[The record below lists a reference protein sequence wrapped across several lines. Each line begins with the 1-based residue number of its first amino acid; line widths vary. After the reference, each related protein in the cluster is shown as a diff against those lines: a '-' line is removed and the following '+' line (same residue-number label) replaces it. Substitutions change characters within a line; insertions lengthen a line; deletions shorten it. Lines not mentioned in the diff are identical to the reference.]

1 MKNQKETQKTRG
13 KKKVFREL
21 LRAVHE
27 GKNGIEKVRK
37 LLEAGADPNDKPG
50 NKDSEMP
57 LHAAAAS
64 GHIPMVKLLLQYGA
78 NVNRMRNDRTPL
90 DVAIEKKRLPMIK
103 FLLKAGANVNAKG
116 LLTPLVR
123 AVDGGRTDI
132 VRALL
137 DAGAKVNT
145 VTSSGTALCEAAE
158 NGDIPSFELLLEA
171 GADANKTGSLY
182 TILGAAAAGG
192 YPHMIKYILDS
203 VAEKPT
209 QKELCGA
216 LWYAACRGRTDAVK
230 FLVEQG
236 ADVNVQPR
244 WICGYSRYKKTALEV
259 AAYRGYFATVEMLL
273 KLGANAQ
280 GAALSNAIKNKC
292 SLEIV
297 ARMLESGAGPNDTY
311 VYETLARSIQYKHVD
326 EGIVKFLLEKGLDV
340 NKSSC
345 ERVVQ
350 LTLLTAA
357 VRSRQRNLVK
367 LLLAAGANV
376 NATSAVGLSRK
387 IRTPLMLAAE
397 SGWTEI
403 VPILLEAG
411 ADVNIPVEGR
421 TALDLA
427 LENGH
432 TDVVDLLRAAGAS
445 ASSPES

>member
-1 MKNQKETQKTRG
+1 MKKQEETQKTRG
-13 KKKVFREL
+13 KEKSFKDL
-21 LRAVHE
+21 LRAAHE
-27 GKNGIEKVRK
+27 GKDGIEQARK
-37 LLEAGADPNDKPG
+37 LLEAGTDPNGKPG
-50 NKDSEMP
+50 DEDSETP

-64 GHIPMVKLLLQYGA
+64 GYIPMVKLLLQYGA
-78 NVNRMRNDRTPL
+78 DVNCMRNDRTPL
-90 DVAIEKKRLPMIK
+90 DAAIEAKRLSMIK

-116 LLTPLVR
+116 YLTPLVR

-132 VRALL
+132 VQTLL
-137 DAGAKVNT
+137 DAGAEVNA
-145 VTSSGTALCEAAE
+145 VTSSGTALCEAAK
-158 NGDIPSFELLLEA
+158 NGDILSFKLLLEA

-230 FLVEQG
+230 FLIEQG

-259 AAYRGYFATVEMLL
+259 AAFRGYFATVKMLL

-311 VYETLARSIQYKHVD
+311 VYETLAKSIQYEHVD
-326 EGIVKFLLEKGLDV
+326 EGIVKFLLEQGLDV

-345 ERVVQ
+345 ERVE
-350 LTLLTAA
+350 LTLLSAA
-357 VRSRQRNLVK
+357 AASGQADLVK
-367 LLLAAGANV
+367 LLLAAGADA
-376 NATSAVGLSRK
+376 NATSAVGLFRK

-403 VPILLEAG
+403 VSILLKAG
-411 ADVNIPVEGR
+411 ADVNISVEGR

-427 LENGH
+427 LENQH
-432 TDVVDLLRAAGAS
+432 ADVVDLLRAVGAYPC
-445 ASSPES
+445 SSES